1 MCEGWKSLWVREIEE
16 KIVHGRRRR
25 RWALEIEL
33 LIKYHCAV
41 SFLPCVDEA
50 RSPLC
55 RARDNYT
62 V

>member
-1 MCEGWKSLWVREIEE
+1 LEELMGEREREE
-16 KIVHGRRRR
+16 KIVRGRRRR

-50 RSPLC
+50 RSPFY
-55 RARDNYT
+55 RAKDNCT
-62 V
+62 I